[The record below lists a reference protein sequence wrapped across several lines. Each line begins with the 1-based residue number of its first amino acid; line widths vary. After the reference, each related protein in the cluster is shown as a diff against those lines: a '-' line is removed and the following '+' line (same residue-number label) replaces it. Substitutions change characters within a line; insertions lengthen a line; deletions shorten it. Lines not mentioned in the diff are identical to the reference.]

1 MANLVQNE
9 LSGLRSAAIIDGRLE
24 LVLNN
29 TLSAIEDGR
38 RCVVE
43 FLSSEP
49 LGEIAR
55 HRLEMV
61 FEELVSNIIRHGFAR
76 NSGQSIHVRV
86 GRRPGLV
93 ECTFEDDG
101 IPFNPL
107 EAAPPTAFQSI
118 ESAKLGGLGIALVTK
133 SSKHLDYQ
141 RLTPDAGGPGF
152 SPCNRLIVSIAT

>member
-9 LSGLRSAAIIDGRLE
+9 LCGLRSATVIDGRLE

-29 TLSAIEDGR
+29 TLAAIEDGR
-38 RCVVE
+38 RRVVE

-49 LGEIAR
+49 LGEVAR

-61 FEELVSNIIRHGFAR
+61 FEELVSNIIRHGFTR

-86 GRRPGLV
+86 ARRPGLV
-93 ECTFEDDG
+93 EFLFEDDG

-107 EAAPPTAFQSI
+107 EAAPPAAFQSI
-118 ESAKLGGLGIALVTK
+118 ETAKLGGLGIALVRK
-133 SSKHLDYQ
+133 SSKHLDYE
-141 RLTPDAGGPGF
+141 RLTPDAGGLGF
-152 SPCNRLIVSIAT
+152 SPCNRLVVSVAT